1 MLGIERLVAFASE
14 VPQGK
19 VWTAQDPSRRPS
31 RRKDLLDIEGL
42 TETHPA
48 LRELVPPEIL

>member
-1 MLGIERLVAFASE
+1 MLVSFACE
-14 VPQGK
+14 VLQGK
-19 VWTAQDPSRRPS
+19 VWAAQDLSRRPS
-31 RRKDLLDIEGL
+31 KIRKDLLDIERL